1 MRTRSSSFVAP
12 GVHYALL
19 LVLMAVLWLAGGAS
33 RADVA
38 GQVVT
43 RAAATVAVVITL
55 LFGERPS
62 FSENRA
68 VLLILICAIALPML
82 QLIPMPPAVWQA
94 LPGRDIIARAAQ
106 FAGESQPWRP
116 LSMVPS
122 ATVNAAAS
130 LIVPAAVL
138 LCLSGLRATER
149 PWLVRAVLLL
159 ITASMLVGLI
169 QFSGSRFPQPLINYT
184 NDVSGTFANR
194 NHFAVFLALGCLILP
209 VWAFAGRRR
218 PAWRVPVAGGL
229 FLLLV
234 LTILASGSR
243 AGMVAAAIGMV
254 LGPLMIRE
262 DLRRALQ
269 GQPRWVLPMIVASL
283 VGLIVIFVFLST
295 SLGRAVSVDRLMA
308 EDVGRDMRSRGLPTV
323 IAMVAHYFPLGTG
336 LGTFDPMFRLN
347 EPFELLK
354 LTYFNQAHNDYLG
367 LALDAGLPGIVVVVL
382 ALMWWLWAS
391 WTVWMRS
398 SLDRSASLG
407 AVVATGRL
415 GSSMLLVLFLASAV
429 DYPVR
434 TPLMMAIA
442 TIAGCWLAWGAVAAR
457 GSSLP
462 MVARSI

>member
-1 MRTRSSSFVAP
+1 M
-12 GVHYALL
+12 HYALL

-43 RAAATVAVVITL
+43 RAAATAALVFAL

-62 FSENRA
+62 FSEHRA
-68 VLLILICAIALPML
+68 VLLFLICAIALPVL
-82 QLIPMPPAVWQA
+82 QLIPMPPALWQA
-94 LPGRDIIARAAQ
+94 LPGRDVIAHAAQ
-106 FAGESQPWRP
+106 LAGESQPWRP
-116 LSMVPS
+116 VSMVPS
-122 ATVNAAAS
+122 ATVNAATS
-130 LIVPAAVL
+130 LIVPTAVL

-149 PWLVRAVLLL
+149 PWLLGAVLLL

-194 NHFAVFLALGCLILP
+194 NHFAVYLALGCLVLP

-254 LGPLMIRE
+254 VGPFMIRE
-262 DLRRALQ
+262 DLRRALH
-269 GQPRWVLPMIVASL
+269 GQPRWVLPVVVATL
-283 VGLIVIFVFLST
+283 VGVIVVFVLLST
-295 SLGRAVSVDRLMA
+295 MLGRAVSVDRLMA

-323 IAMVAHYFPLGTG
+323 LAMVTHYFPFGTG

-354 LTYFNQAHNDYLG
+354 LTYFNQAHDDYLG
-367 LALDAGLPGIVVVVL
+367 LVLDAGLPGAVAVIS
-382 ALMWWLWAS
+382 ALIWWLWAS
-391 WTVWMRS
+391 WTVWLRS
-398 SLDRSASLG
+398 SPDRSSNLG
-407 AVVATGRL
+407 AGVATGRL
-415 GSSMLLVLFLASAV
+415 GSSMLFIMFLASAV

-434 TPLMMAIA
+434 TPLMMALA
-442 TIAGCWLAWGAVAAR
+442 TIAACWLAWGARAHR

-462 MVARSI
+462 MVVRSV